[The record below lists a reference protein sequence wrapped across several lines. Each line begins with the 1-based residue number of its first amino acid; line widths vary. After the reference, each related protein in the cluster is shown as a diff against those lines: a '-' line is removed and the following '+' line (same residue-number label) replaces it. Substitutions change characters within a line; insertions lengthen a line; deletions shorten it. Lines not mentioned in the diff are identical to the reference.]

1 MLALADIS
9 VGAAAETNSPPSG
22 VASNPVPA
30 KTPAF
35 EIKGYAIHGNT
46 LLNYEQMEPIFKKY
60 VGPAVTFGTVRQA
73 LSELQLA
80 YRNRGYVTVGGALP
94 RQQLTNGLVKVQVTE
109 GRLNEINVVG
119 NRYYSSNN
127 VLRALPSL
135 STNVLL
141 NTKWFQPELD
151 QANANQDRQI
161 YPVIGAG
168 ADPGTSALTLKVKDR
183 LPLHGHLELN
193 NRATPGTPSLRVDST
208 LQYNNLWQLDHQA
221 GVQYSFTP
229 EQKTEAQGARFFDQ
243 PLIANYS
250 GFYRV
255 PFGPTEGLREIYDR
269 LPSDFGYDP
278 VSRNFRLPPATGN
291 PELIVYASRSFS
303 ESFLRLGRINT
314 ITNTVLTDISSQTAD
329 RSITVNE
336 NIGARFTQP
345 LPEWKGV
352 RSSFNLGADLKDYYS
367 STYSTNLTYFDL
379 YALDEFGNRVL
390 VKKETIPLDT
400 YRESSI
406 TYVPLSYGWS
416 AARPDPQGNTSFSF
430 NQNIYLSALASSD
443 QRMRQIA
450 GSAKAGGN
458 FTTIGLNLAREQKLP
473 NEWSFLFRAN
483 GQWASAP
490 LINNEQ
496 FGLGGTSGVRG
507 YQEGEEYGDAGWRTL
522 LDLRLPPISIGE
534 LPNGDHPV
542 PVHLRPSLFMDYGQR
557 ILLDPPPSRRGTEH
571 MLGTGLGFYVTAG
584 QHFDA
589 RISVGWA
596 VLSTPGTRA
605 GQARAYFNVGYQF

>member
-9 VGAAAETNSPPSG
+9 VGPATETNSPPSG

-80 YRNRGYVTVGGALP
+80 YRNRGYVTVGVALP

-119 NRYYSSNN
+119 NRFYSSNN

-255 PFGPTEGLREIYDR
+255 PFGPTEGLREFYDR

-278 VSRNFRLPPATGN
+278 VSRNFRLPPATGH

-329 RSITVNE
+329 RSITVIE

-352 RSSFNLGADLKDYYS
+352 RSSFN
-367 STYSTNLTYFDL
+367 
-379 YALDEFGNRVL
+379 
-390 VKKETIPLDT
+390 
-400 YRESSI
+400 
-406 TYVPLSYGWS
+406 
-416 AARPDPQGNTSFSF
+416 
-430 NQNIYLSALASSD
+430 
-443 QRMRQIA
+443 
-450 GSAKAGGN
+450 
-458 FTTIGLNLAREQKLP
+458 
-473 NEWSFLFRAN
+473 
-483 GQWASAP
+483 
-490 LINNEQ
+490 
-496 FGLGGTSGVRG
+496 
-507 YQEGEEYGDAGWRTL
+507 
-522 LDLRLPPISIGE
+522 
-534 LPNGDHPV
+534 
-542 PVHLRPSLFMDYGQR
+542 
-557 ILLDPPPSRRGTEH
+557 
-571 MLGTGLGFYVTAG
+571 
-584 QHFDA
+584 
-589 RISVGWA
+589 
-596 VLSTPGTRA
+596 
-605 GQARAYFNVGYQF
+605 